1 MNTQAETRG
10 KSPWAR
16 KNKRPYIYSDEL
28 NNWTACVRKGDKAG
42 ADKWDRAW
50 RKKFGVGSRPE
61 VREANPLDFGD
72 IHGDF
77 DDAAQNHS

>member
-1 MNTQAETRG
+1 
-10 KSPWAR
+10 
-16 KNKRPYIYSDEL
+16 
-28 NNWTACVRKGDKAG
+28 
-42 ADKWDRAW
+42 
-50 RKKFGVGSRPE
+50 